1 MDILRRRTV
10 LVCEHVLKIF
20 CFLHKRIQKQKL
32 FYVVDLR
39 LLTMTDVPFNIMRNN
54 TWDVRSVEYIYE
66 KCELIFTVLILRN

>member
-54 TWDVRSVEYIYE
+54 T
-66 KCELIFTVLILRN
+66 